1 MRAYPV
7 PLPLEADAYQIGHFR
22 MIPPGMEDF
31 ECSQAIFRKP
41 LADFTDAPG
50 ASSSAAAG
58 AAATAAAGASAGAG
72 AAGRAADYRIVSAGV
87 LPFVQLEL
95 SRRLTRE
102 AVDEAGWFLEE
113 FCATPRGPA
122 PYPFPRGL
130 FYRIVDEFDG
140 RWPICVTALR
150 DGQAHVVGEPHVQ
163 IWTDEPGMGEAV
175 GWIESTMLP
184 YLWTSSTVATRG
196 RRRKARMLDVYRQA
210 YPSRDTGALL
220 AMIEYKFH
228 DFGRR
233 GGAATQIT
241 GLAHLLNWLGTDT
254 VDAAYVA
261 TRYLND
267 GKKFGAMSIP
277 AAAHRTVTPWPTE
290 DQAIDHMI
298 EAFGDGIFSFVADS
312 YGYARGIRKLA
323 GRASIIKAKGGI
335 LVGRPDSG
343 DPLAC
348 VLEGLTVFADA
359 FGYTLQETGLKVLT
373 HASIIQ
379 GDAVSDRLLFETIY
393 PAMVQAGFCPS
404 NLAVGMGEENH
415 RALRSEMEHA
425 YKTCAVGVKGAK
437 RENGAVG
444 EAGEGRED
452 GEDGR
457 PEAIRDVM
465 KGADSRFKRSLPGPV
480 SAHFEPGDWTR
491 RIRPVSLEQL
501 RAGETGDLVV
511 VYDGR
516 RKPLRATRELFEESR
531 RRCWRTWEELPSDPG
546 DTIDPAIR
554 ERQEQYLA
562 SMTGD

>member
-41 LADFTDAPG
+41 LGDF
-50 ASSSAAAG
+50 AAE
-58 AAATAAAGASAGAG
+58 T
-72 AAGRAADYRIVSAGV
+72 DYRIVAAGV

-95 SRRLTRE
+95 SRRLTRDAVNE
-102 AVDEAGWFLEE
+102 ASWFLEE
-113 FCATPRGPA
+113 FCATPRGA
-122 PYPFPRGL
+122 AAYPFPRVL
-130 FYRIVDEFDG
+130 FERIVDEFDG

-196 RRRKARMLDVYRQA
+196 RRRKARMREVYRQA
-210 YPSRDTGALL
+210 YPSRDSDALL

-261 TRYLND
+261 TRHLNG

-298 EAFGDGIFSFVADS
+298 AEFGDGIFSFVADS

-323 GRASIIKAKGGI
+323 GRASVIKAKGGI

-343 DPLAC
+343 DPVDC

-373 HASIIQ
+373 NASIIQ
-379 GDAVSDRLLFETIY
+379 GDAVSDRLLFESIY
-393 PAMVQAGFCPS
+393 PAMVRAGFCPS
-404 NLAVGMGEENH
+404 NLAIGMGEENH

-425 YKTCAVGVKGAK
+425 YKTSAVGVKG
-437 RENGAVG
+437 
-444 EAGEGRED
+444 ED
-452 GEDGR
+452 GLGG
-457 PEAIRDVM
+457 IRDVM

-480 SAHFEPGDWTR
+480 SAHFEPGSFAR
-491 RIRPVSLEQL
+491 RIRAVSLAQL

-516 RKPLRATRELFEESR
+516 RRPLRATRELFEESR
-531 RRCWRTWEELPSDPG
+531 RRCWRTWEELPADPG

-554 ERQEQYLA
+554 ARQEQYLA